1 MKDSI
6 VFTNG
11 CFDIIHPGHITL
23 LREAK
28 SLGDHL
34 IIGLN
39 SDSSVK
45 MLKGSS
51 RPIVPQES
59 RKLILESIKYV
70 DEVIIFDQKDPLS
83 LIMKIKPNVL
93 VKGGDY
99 QADEVIGSQFVKG
112 YGGSVVIINF
122 LEGFSTTSIINDFK
136 RK

>member
-70 DEVIIFDQKDPLS
+70 DEVIIFDQMDPLS